1 MTFYTIEEVNQH
13 NKSDD
18 CWVIS
23 KSKVYNVTNLLIN
36 ILGENLPFYLKLAR
50 MLLNIPNIIV
60 KMRKKYGKN
69 MEKIKNQQASF

>member
-69 MEKIKNQQASF
+69 MKWEK